1 MRTRSFAVIT
11 MLFVVLSV
19 SAALAAELEG
29 KIQTVDTAERTIV
42 LDNGTKVWLSDGMI
56 SDSLKE
62 GAEVKVAYDE
72 RDGKNV
78 ATSVDLK

>member
-1 MRTRSFAVIT
+1 MRNISFAVIT
-11 MLFVVLSV
+11 MLVVLSV
-19 SAALAAELEG
+19 SPALGAELEG
-29 KIQTVDTAERTIV
+29 KIQTVDTTERTIV
-42 LDNGTKVWLSDGMI
+42 LDNGTKVWLSDGMVA
-56 SDSLKE
+56 DDLKE